1 MEILLPVFVIFLLVV
16 AVMAVGV
23 FLGRPPIKGSCG
35 GLACIKK
42 LDCDFCPH
50 REHER
55 KNS

>member
-1 MEILLPVFVIFLLVV
+1 MEILLPVFVIFLL
-16 AVMAVGV
+16 AVTAMAVGV

-42 LDCDFCPH
+42 LDCDFCPY

-55 KNS
+55 ENT